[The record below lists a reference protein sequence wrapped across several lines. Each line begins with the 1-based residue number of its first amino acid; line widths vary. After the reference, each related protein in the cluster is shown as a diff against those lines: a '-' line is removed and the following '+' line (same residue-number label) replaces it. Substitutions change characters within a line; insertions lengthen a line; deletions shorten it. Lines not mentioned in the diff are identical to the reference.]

1 MLTLKDVEILVALKA
16 TVKKNVSS
24 HRGQDFSSSGKLPC
38 QLRELTGSIVSSR
51 LLVALKV
58 TGPSALKVVGIL
70 VSLKAMVARNVNSHC
85 CQDFGRS
92 ESYSQ
97 LECRLPLLTGFW

>member
-1 MLTLKDVEILVALKA
+1 M
-16 TVKKNVSS
+16 
-24 HRGQDFSSSGKLPC
+24 
-38 QLRELTGSIVSSR
+38 SSR

-92 ESYSQ
+92 GSYSQ
-97 LECRLPLLTGFW
+97 LGMSTSTVDRILVALKSYLVK